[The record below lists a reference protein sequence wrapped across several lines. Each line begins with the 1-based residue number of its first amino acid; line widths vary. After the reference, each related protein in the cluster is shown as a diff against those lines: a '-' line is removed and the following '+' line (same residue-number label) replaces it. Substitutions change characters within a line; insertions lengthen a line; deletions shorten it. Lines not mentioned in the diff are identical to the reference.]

1 MNRPEHTPVITCKI
15 ERKCPIYSPSSNRCY
30 LCLNEKLE
38 IGTYQGSKL
47 LNKKSQLI

>member
-1 MNRPEHTPVITCKI
+1 MNRSGQTPVITCKI
-15 ERKCPIYSPSSNRCY
+15 ERKCSTYSPSSNRCY

-38 IGTYQGSKL
+38 IGAYQGSKL